1 MINGENIVE
10 GIDLKQRKTIVVLAN
25 GSKMECTIREFVV
38 GTRILPPEFQS
49 LKFGKKFNDY
59 LHDLHRKLSMD
70 FYTWACEE
78 CNTMHH
84 VEYDSGDEW
93 PVVMA
98 RIKTDHQKRGKPDCS
113 GKKIRLVDYRG
124 MERKFDAQLL
134 TSA

>member
-70 FYTWACEE
+70 FYTADLRERCKGSCREH
-78 CNTMHH
+78 TPSH
-84 VEYDSGDEW
+84 DE
-93 PVVMA
+93 
-98 RIKTDHQKRGKPDCS
+98 
-113 GKKIRLVDYRG
+113 RLCQFSRTENLYNRCTTLRPAHETLRD
-124 MERKFDAQLL
+124 E
-134 TSA
+134 